1 MAMIIVRKEYMY
13 MSYKIHSRPAQLSLF
28 DNRDNKNVLLLL
40 PTPARTNVHP
50 RDRIFKKNIFRKK
63 SRPTK

>member
-1 MAMIIVRKEYMY
+1 MY

-40 PTPARTNVHP
+40 PTPERSNVHP
-50 RDRIFKKNIFRKK
+50 RDRVFKKNIFRKK